1 MEDSAGGAGGS
12 RIRDQW
18 ITQSRVLTPRV
29 TAGIVLWCSVFD
41 LLNLP
46 PEPGKSCR
54 IPIII
59 DEKAMT
65 TWRPTSSSATPRISD
80 ALRTWFHAVHAVT

>member
-41 LLNLP
+41 LLKLP